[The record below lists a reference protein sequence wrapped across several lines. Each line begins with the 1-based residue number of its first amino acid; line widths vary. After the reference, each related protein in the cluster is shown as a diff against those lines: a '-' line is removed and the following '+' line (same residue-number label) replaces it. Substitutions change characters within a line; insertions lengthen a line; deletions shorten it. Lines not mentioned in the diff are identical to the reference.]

1 MAKTNKKCQKSA
13 FEDPSVTEVEP
24 KAEMPKAVA
33 ESIAK
38 PDTEVDKANDYI
50 NTEYPWCVGSLTSP
64 QRAMLCELYRI
75 RMAIEKKG

>member
-1 MAKTNKKCQKSA
+1 MAKTNKKFQRSA
-13 FEDPSVTEVEP
+13 FEDPSVTAEP
-24 KAEMPKAVA
+24 IAEMPKAVA

>member
-1 MAKTNKKCQKSA
+1 MAKNKKFQKSA
-13 FEDPSVTEVEP
+13 FEDPSVTAEEP
-24 KAEMPKAVA
+24 RAEMPKAVA

-75 RMAIEKKG
+75 RMAIEGK

>member
-1 MAKTNKKCQKSA
+1 MAKTNKKYQKSA

-24 KAEMPKAVA
+24 KVEMPKAVA
-33 ESIAK
+33 DSIAK

-50 NTEYPWCVGSLTSP
+50 NNEYPWCVGSLTSP

-75 RMAIEKKG
+75 RMAIEGK

>member
-1 MAKTNKKCQKSA
+1 MAKLNKKFQKSA
-13 FEDPSVTEVEP
+13 FEDPSVTEEP

-38 PDTEVDKANDYI
+38 PDTDVDKANDYI
-50 NTEYPWCVGSLTSP
+50 NNEYPWCVGSLTSP

-75 RMAIEKKG
+75 RMAIEGKK

>member
-1 MAKTNKKCQKSA
+1 MAKNKKFQKSA
-13 FEDPSVTEVEP
+13 FEDPSVT
-24 KAEMPKAVA
+24 AEMPKAVA

-50 NTEYPWCVGSLTSP
+50 NNEYPWCVGSLTSP

-75 RMAIEKKG
+75 RMAIEGKK

>member
-1 MAKTNKKCQKSA
+1 MSSKKKFQKSA
-13 FEDPSVTEVEP
+13 FEDPSVTEET

-38 PDTEVDKANDYI
+38 PDTEVDNSNDYI

-75 RMAIEKKG
+75 RMAIEEKK

>member
-1 MAKTNKKCQKSA
+1 
-13 FEDPSVTEVEP
+13 
-24 KAEMPKAVA
+24 MPKAVA

-75 RMAIEKKG
+75 RMAIEKRG

>member
-1 MAKTNKKCQKSA
+1 MAKDKKLQKT
-13 FEDPSVTEVEP
+13 VLT
-24 KAEMPKAVA
+24 KEMPEAVA

-75 RMAIEKKG
+75 RMAIEGKK

>member
-1 MAKTNKKCQKSA
+1 MAKDKQKLQKPVLTK
-13 FEDPSVTEVEP
+13 EEP
-24 KAEMPKAVA
+24 KAEMPKVVA

-75 RMAIEKKG
+75 RMAIEGKK

>member
-1 MAKTNKKCQKSA
+1 MGKDKKIQKIVK
-13 FEDPSVTEVEP
+13 EEP
-24 KAEMPKAVA
+24 KVEMPKAVA

-50 NTEYPWCVGSLTSP
+50 NNEYPWCVGSLTSP

-75 RMAIEKKG
+75 RMAIEGKK